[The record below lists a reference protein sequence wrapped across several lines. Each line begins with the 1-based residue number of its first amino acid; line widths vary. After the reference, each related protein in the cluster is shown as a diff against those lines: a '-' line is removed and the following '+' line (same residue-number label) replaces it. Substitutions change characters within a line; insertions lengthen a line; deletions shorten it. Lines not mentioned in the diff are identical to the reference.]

1 MSRTAKYMKALVEKA
16 HATKRVADMLYYESG
31 THVFEAREKVVL
43 DDLFVAITKRA
54 NQGFTYLTCTEE
66 PALKRIEI
74 KAYLVKKGF
83 TFDSNAVHWDTS
95 TSSTNQLK

>member
-16 HATKRVADMLYYESG
+16 QATKRVADMFYYESA
-31 THVFEAREKVVL
+31 THAFEAREKVVL

-66 PALKRIEI
+66 PVLKRIEM
-74 KAYLVKKGF
+74 KTYLIKKGF
-83 TFDSNAVHWDTS
+83 TFDSNAMYWDNP
-95 TSSTNQLK
+95 SSTNELK